1 MTEVTINNNRL
12 TIVFPGW
19 ERLMAGRRFH
29 SVPLDAIRASEVTG
43 WPSEF
48 LGLRSGLNISGY
60 RKLGTYRHPNG
71 TRRLVA
77 MKAGEPVLRIRL
89 TDGSENGGFDELL
102 ISTPNAEEVSAALR
116 RSPR

>member
-1 MTEVTINNNRL
+1 MTELTINNNRL
-12 TIVFPGW
+12 TIIFPGW
-19 ERLMAGRRFH
+19 ERMMARRRFH

-77 MKAGEPVLRIRL
+77 MKAGEPVLRIGL
-89 TDGSENGGFDELL
+89 IEGSGNGGFDELL
-102 ISTPNAEEVSAALR
+102 ISTPNAAEVEAELR
-116 RSPR
+116 R

>member
-1 MTEVTINNNRL
+1 MTEVTVNNNHL

-29 SVPLDAIRASEVTG
+29 SVPLDAIRTSEVTG

-89 TDGSENGGFDELL
+89 TDGSNGWGFDELL
-102 ISTPNAEEVSAALR
+102 ISTPNADEVNAALQD
-116 RSPR
+116 